1 MNIPGTQHLSIGEA
15 AAALGVAVATLRRWH
30 RQGRLLPAL
39 RTLGGHR
46 RYASEAIR
54 TASGAPTPA
63 AGKTICYARA
73 SSQDQRE
80 QLLTQATRLE
90 QYCHAAGFA
99 HVEVVTDLG
108 SGPNYRKKG
117 LQRIL
122 TDILHGRVSRLVI
135 VTKDRLLRFGSELL
149 FQICRS
155 FGVEVVVLDAT
166 ADVSREQQLTEDLV
180 EILTVFSSR
189 LYGSRSRK
197 NLKAVA
203 AQPIH
208 RRG

>member
-1 MNIPGTQHLSIGEA
+1 MSKPGTQLLSIGEA

-46 RYASEAIR
+46 RYASDAVR
-54 TASGAPTPA
+54 VASGAQIPA
-63 AGKTICYARA
+63 AGKTICYARV
-73 SSQDQRE
+73 SSHDQRE

-90 QYCHAAGFA
+90 RHCHAAGF
-99 HVEVVTDLG
+99 VNVDVVTDLG
-108 SGPNYRKKG
+108 SGLNYRKKG
-117 LQRIL
+117 LQRVLLEIL
-122 TDILHGRVSRLVI
+122 RGRVSRLVV
-135 VTKDRLLRFGSELL
+135 VTKDRLLRFGSDLL
-149 FQICRS
+149 FQIFQF
-155 FGVEVVVLDAT
+155 FGVEVVMLDAT
-166 ADVSREQQLTEDLV
+166 PGISREQQLTEDLV

-203 AQPIH
+203 
-208 RRG
+208 G